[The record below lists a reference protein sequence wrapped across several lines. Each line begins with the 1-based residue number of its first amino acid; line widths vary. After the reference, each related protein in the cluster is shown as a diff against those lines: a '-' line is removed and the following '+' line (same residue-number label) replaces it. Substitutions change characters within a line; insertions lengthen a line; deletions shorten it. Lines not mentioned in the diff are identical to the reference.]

1 MRKRPPKAPELTK
14 AAGISGGR
22 SDGAKALSVWR
33 NNGLAVRASAAAGR
47 STGGG
52 ARGKRP
58 SGTGLRLDLCNAR
71 EHPPT
76 GRLLPQNREGAG

>member
-1 MRKRPPKAPELTK
+1 MRKRPPTAPELTK

-33 NNGLAVRASAAAGR
+33 NNGLAVRASPTATR
-47 STGGG
+47 STRGG
-52 ARGKRP
+52 ARGKRA
-58 SGTGLRLDLCNAR
+58 SGTGLRLDLCIPR
-71 EHPPT
+71 EDPPT